1 MNTSIGR
8 QFRELFDT
16 RGDRNIRR
24 HLEEVYRGRRF
35 RQKPAC
41 EKIHEQN
48 YSHNRA
54 WSKKSRIVLTIL
66 FFSLSATNITSAIP
80 RASMIAHLANA

>member
-8 QFRELFDT
+8 QFRELIDT
-16 RGDRNIRR
+16 RLDQNIRWR
-24 HLEEVYRGRRF
+24 VDEVYRGRRC
-35 RQKPAC
+35 REKPAR

-66 FFSLSATNITSAIP
+66 FFSLSATNVTSAIP
-80 RASMIAHLANA
+80 RASMIAHLARA

>member
-8 QFRELFDT
+8 QFLELFDT
-16 RGDRNIRR
+16 RVDQNIRR
-24 HLEEVYRGRRF
+24 RVDEVYCGRRF

-41 EKIHEQN
+41 QKYN
-48 YSHNRA
+48 KAYSHNRA

-80 RASMIAHLANA
+80 RASMISHLARA